1 MACPRCGCR
10 IISKLG
16 KAHAGQLIC
25 ADCGLD
31 LTTKLAPQRNG
42 TGLGGQFM
50 TVALISL
57 FGITAIALMVIKDRR
72 PESLDPGLG
81 ATVDLNKPRDGDRG
95 PLRWIVVPRLPGP
108 LNP

>member
-16 KAHAGQLIC
+16 KGHAGQLIC

-31 LTTKLAPQRNG
+31 LTTKLALQRNG
-42 TGLGGQFM
+42 TGLGSQFM
-50 TVALISL
+50 TIVMISV

-72 PESLDPGLG
+72 PESLDPGTA
-81 ATVDLNKPRDGDRG
+81 ATVDLNKPRDSERG

-108 LNP
+108 MNP